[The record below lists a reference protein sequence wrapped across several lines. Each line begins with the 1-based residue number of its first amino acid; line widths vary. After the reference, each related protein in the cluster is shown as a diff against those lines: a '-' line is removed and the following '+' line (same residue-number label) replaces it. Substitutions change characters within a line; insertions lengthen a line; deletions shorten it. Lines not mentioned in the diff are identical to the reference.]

1 MPGHGAALWL
11 TWPDDDNGDIV
22 AAVPGRD
29 GEIKIGD
36 DLQPRRWC
44 WRNEGRNSRWLRRF
58 RFAGWRPTGETPMD
72 KQTETEIWDLVA
84 GTFIAVSVDSGMAFI
99 VASALH

>member
-1 MPGHGAALWL
+1 
-11 TWPDDDNGDIV
+11 
-22 AAVPGRD
+22 
-29 GEIKIGD
+29 
-36 DLQPRRWC
+36 
-44 WRNEGRNSRWLRRF
+44 
-58 RFAGWRPTGETPMD
+58 MD